1 MKISVSRLEGFSDAL
16 IAIVMTLMVL
26 EIPLP
31 SIINLD
37 TMFGFLKSILIYF
50 ASFIIVGSQW
60 NRHHK
65 MLDDIEYVSNSFV
78 WKNIIWLFTLSL
90 IPLFMKWVLIY
101 PKSVIPALLY
111 AFIYLL
117 NDFIMRVLFINIL
130 KEKNGSL
137 FIRKFKRDRNK
148 TDIKRLLLMVFYI
161 VLVFSIA
168 AVISEASIV
177 LFIILPVI
185 MSLSNI
191 FKDENEFPLSR
202 ERILLK

>member
-1 MKISVSRLEGFSDAL
+1 
-16 IAIVMTLMVL
+16 
-26 EIPLP
+26 
-31 SIINLD
+31 
-37 TMFGFLKSILIYF
+37 
-50 ASFIIVGSQW
+50 
-60 NRHHK
+60 
-65 MLDDIEYVSNSFV
+65 
-78 WKNIIWLFTLSL
+78 
-90 IPLFMKWVLIY
+90 MKWVLIY